1 MKKLKIIFFLVF
13 AFLLLVLSGFAAQ
26 MSSSNYRQN
35 VIVSEGGENTTSSS
49 YKMSIAVGIINSVL
63 DSASYINKLGFFHL
77 LLLADSQPCTA
88 NNQCEGGFCCSNL
101 CSSSSCPVAAAAAGG
116 GGGAAA
122 AGGGGG
128 AGFPELKK
136 DFSVSPSSIKEHIAL
151 GSTKTVPINIKNT
164 GDLPLDFS
172 LNVNTISDFVS
183 LSDTGFSLDASQQ
196 KSVEASIIGKKLGSY
211 IGDISVASD
220 TIAKS
225 VSVVVEVVSELVL
238 FDVKVDIPQAYKE
251 VEPGGELK
259 VQITLLNVGPGKRV
273 DATPTYII
281 KDKQGKV
288 IYESTETFAVE
299 KQASYA
305 RSFKMPKDL
314 EPGDYLMIVEVRYEN
329 SFAVSSELFKV
340 VPKQAAVEKPA
351 RFNTAWLFASMIFVG
366 LVFLFMYL
374 LVPRVKVFGKLRIKK
389 CYKTIND
396 AIDAINSND
405 IKKAKK
411 YYAKARKL
419 YGTLDKRG
427 KKEVYDELVGLYNR
441 LK

>member
-1 MKKLKIIFFLVF
+1 MKKVKIILFLAFV
-13 AFLLLVLSGFAAQ
+13 FLLLALSVFAAQ
-26 MSSSNYRQN
+26 MSSSNYKQN
-35 VIVSEGGENTTSSS
+35 VIVSEGGENAASSS
-49 YKMSIAVGIINSVL
+49 YKMSIAVGIINSVI

-77 LLLADSQPCTA
+77 LLLADNQPCTL

-101 CSSSSCPVAAAAAGG
+101 CSSSSCPTAAAAGG

-122 AGGGGG
+122 GGGGG
-128 AGFPELKK
+128 VLPELKK

-183 LSDTGFSLDASQQ
+183 LSNTSFSLAASQQ
-196 KSVEASIIGKKLGSY
+196 KTIEANIIGKKLGSY
-211 IGDISVASD
+211 IGEISVEAALIKKTVSVIVEVASD
-220 TIAKS
+220 I
-225 VSVVVEVVSELVL
+225 VL

-251 VEPGGELK
+251 VEPGSELK

-273 DATPTYII
+273 DVTPTYII

-340 VPKQAAVEKPA
+340 VPKQAAVEKAA
-351 RFNTAWLFASMIFVG
+351 RFNTALLFASMIFVG

-374 LVPRVKVFGKLRIKK
+374 LVPRVTVFGKLRIKK

-396 AIDAINSND
+396 AIDCLNSND
-405 IKKAKK
+405 IRKAKK
-411 YYAKARKL
+411 LYAEARKL
-419 YGTLDKRG
+419 YDTLDKRG
-427 KKEVYDELVGLYNR
+427 KKEVYDELVGLYNK